1 MSTTNGTGAPAPP
14 PQAVI
19 MQLVMGSWIARV
31 ISEISRL
38 DIPDAVKRG
47 GPQTARELIAGGV
60 AANEMALQ
68 RVLRA
73 SAAFGLFTESADGR
87 FGPTELSEVLTTDS
101 PVSVKLVAEEVAG
114 TWLKSWG
121 ELGQAIRTG
130 DPVAKIVFG
139 MEWWDYLNANRV
151 ELERFGESMKS
162 NSLNSLRG
170 VKEKCDFS
178 GSKRIVDVAG
188 GFGHMVVALLEKY
201 PHLEGVLLDVP
212 QLIPV
217 AKQKNAITDASVA
230 ARLEYVGGDMF
241 EKVPPGDVY
250 ILKHIVHDWTDEL
263 SIRILK
269 NCHQSME
276 GNGRLICVDAVLP
289 PMGDSSGVSGKLLDL
304 MMMLSIRGRERTRE
318 EWEQLYAASGFRV
331 VSMTPLDDNFGT
343 SIVEGA
349 KA

>member
-1 MSTTNGTGAPAPP
+1 MSTDGNRAPAQL

-19 MQLVMGSWIARV
+19 MQMAMGSWIARV
-31 ISEISRL
+31 ISEISRM
-38 DIPDAVKRG
+38 DIPDALKRG
-47 GPQTARELIAGGV
+47 GPQTAGELIAGGV
-60 AANEMALQ
+60 EANEMALQ

-73 SAAFGLFTESADGR
+73 CAGFGLVTESVDGK

-101 PVSVKLVAEEVAG
+101 PVSVKVIAEEVAG

-121 ELGQAIRTG
+121 ELGESIRTG
-130 DPVAKIVFG
+130 GPVAKIVFG
-139 MEWWDYLNANRV
+139 MEWWDYLNSNPV

-201 PHLEGVLLDVP
+201 PHLEGVLIDIP

-217 AKQKNAITDASVA
+217 AKQKNTIADPSVA
-230 ARLEYVGGDMF
+230 ARLNYVGGDMF
-241 EKVPPGDVY
+241 EKVPSGDVY
-250 ILKHIVHDWTDEL
+250 ILKHIMHDWTDEL
-263 SIRILK
+263 CIRILK

-276 GNGRLICVDAVLP
+276 GDGRLICVDAVLP
-289 PMGDSSGVSGKLLDL
+289 PMGDSSSVSGKLLDL
-304 MMMLSIRGRERTRE
+304 LMMLSIRGKERTRE

-331 VSMTPLDDNFGT
+331 VGITPLDDNFGT